1 MIEKQAAKEFFG
13 QFGVI
18 KRFIMRPKRNE
29 CTVEYE
35 KVEAAQRAQNYQ
47 GEIRIFA
54 TPSKANTPEP
64 DFIDPDVQSELD
76 LMYPVSSRPQAKSGK
91 W

>member
-1 MIEKQAAKEFFG
+1 MPESLVNDKQAAKEFFG

-35 KVEAAQRAQNYQ
+35 KVEAAQRAQNYE
-47 GEIRIFA
+47 GEIKIFA
-54 TPSKANTPEP
+54 TQRTPEP
-64 DFIDPDVQSELD
+64 DYIDPDVQSELD
-76 LMYPVSSRPQAKSGK
+76 LMYPVSSRPQPKSG
-91 W
+91 

>member
-1 MIEKQAAKEFFG
+1 
-13 QFGVI
+13 
-18 KRFIMRPKRNE
+18 MRPKRNE

-35 KVEAAQRAQNYQ
+35 KFEAAQRAQNYQ
-47 GEIRIFA
+47 GITGPLRIFA

-76 LMYPVSSRPQAKSGK
+76 LMYPVSSRPQPKSG
-91 W
+91 